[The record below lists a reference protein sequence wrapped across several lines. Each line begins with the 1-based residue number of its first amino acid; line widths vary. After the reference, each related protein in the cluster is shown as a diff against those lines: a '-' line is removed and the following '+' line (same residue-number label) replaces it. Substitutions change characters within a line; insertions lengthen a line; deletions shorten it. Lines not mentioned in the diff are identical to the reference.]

1 MQKKKTV
8 NCKFQILNCNLS
20 YFQGNKYSLDTCL
33 AYPEILATPGC
44 AANLT
49 PQMCA
54 VTPAITMIPLC
65 LDALQGYQPSLFECV
80 DNKAQLCSLNLCE
93 KHEFVVKCNS

>member
-1 MQKKKTV
+1 MFHSFDFHFDSQFSLDLFCFK
-8 NCKFQILNCNLS
+8 
-20 YFQGNKYSLDTCL
+20 GNKYSLDTCL

-44 AANLT
+44 ADNLT
-49 PQMCA
+49 PQMCGA
-54 VTPAITMIPLC
+54 TPAITMIPLC